1 VPTQSGFSNEQK
13 QGSQRSTVAT
23 LYLVFMRC
31 VYACLENQNENL
43 ALHKQQPSASIG
55 NIFNL
60 KLIYEAVTFH

>member
-1 VPTQSGFSNEQK
+1 
-13 QGSQRSTVAT
+13 
-23 LYLVFMRC
+23 MRC